1 MSAAIVLCRRPL
13 PETNFSF
20 HGKLSLRCF
29 GNGRK
34 GGGLGVAGGVR
45 GATQRGVSLGF
56 PKRRGRG
63 LREVRKLPTITIPC
77 SSLALESRVGLK
89 SFLFP
94 PLLVP
99 LYGCC
104 PSGSLLNSK
113 TVSSSASVYT
123 SFAFPPGATGKNVL
137 SCTRPIRFYSPR
149 PCFTSPKKW
158 KGEVRAVKWDS
169 ETHAWFPTLQ
179 TVKRRGGGGDKER
192 IEVNISI
199 PRRSPSSLF

>member
-1 MSAAIVLCRRPL
+1 MESFRFDVLAM
-13 PETNFSF
+13 E
-20 HGKLSLRCF
+20 
-29 GNGRK
+29 GR
-34 GGGLGVAGGVR
+34 GVAGCCGCGGCHPKGGFIRISEKEGEGVE
-45 GATQRGVSLGF
+45 G
-56 PKRRGRG
+56 
-63 LREVRKLPTITIPC
+63 EVRKLPTITIPC

-94 PLLVP
+94 PLLLVP

-123 SFAFPPGATGKNVL
+123 SFAFPPEQREKNVL

-158 KGEVRAVKWDS
+158 KGEVRTVKWDS

-179 TVKRRGGGGDKER
+179 TVKRRGGGGGKER